1 MIRRPPR
8 STLFPY
14 TTLFRSSCRPA
25 HPSGGALHEQPA
37 TDERVPGCTAAVHGM
52 ELLARADRREPARRR
67 RELDRVPV
75 RLEHAVPAAVVAGAR
90 LGAVLEL
97 LPTGVHELDARPVA
111 FWRERDLKLGVGR
124 LVGEPRTPGELQP
137 RGRLPGEDLAPDR
150 LAPVVRAL
158 DDLVVAEGQPL
169 GLLAEDAVLVERPP
183 GLDPVREDA
192 ERRLGIRVD
201 EHRLAYRLRRLGRAH
216 FFLPSSCSTARLKLS
231 SASDQNSSK

>member
-1 MIRRPPR
+1 MRPSNASLTQDAGEPTLRRGREAPKHRLCASDGFTYPTR
-8 STLFPY
+8 
-14 TTLFRSSCRPA
+14 
-25 HPSGGALHEQPA
+25 
-37 TDERVPGCTAAVHGM
+37 M

-150 LAPVVRAL
+150 LAPVLRAL